1 MAITK
6 PLDNAQIPADASI
19 APVMTPVED
28 EPILVEDDPVLVE
41 DESLQVAG
49 GWGALKGLRGT
60 DDIPTIR
67 EGVEQR
73 KIPTS
78 TADEAAGIITPS
90 TGPVDPGRPSARDPS
105 LRNINFQHLDTTD
118 NALRLIDEISN
129 QGDHFVVNRRG
140 VRTVDQAK
148 ADAAEVDLEKLLGRP
163 IGSAFNDA
171 EVIAIRSMLVES
183 AERLQNAAGI
193 VRMGNAT
200 EADMLAFRQMVAHHA
215 GVQSLAAGAAA
226 EAGRTL
232 NAFKVTAQSGM
243 LQVEQ
248 LRQAL
253 NSAGGV
259 KTTVKLAEMIDD
271 AADPAAVAAAAR
283 AAHKATSVD
292 MVLEYWI
299 NGLLSNPTT
308 HTVNMTS
315 NTVVALWQVPERFL
329 AATISK
335 VTPGTGVRFG
345 EAAAQSF
352 GIIQGFRDGLRLAW
366 RALKTGEPSDAA
378 QKYEARKYRAITADN
393 VSKVLGKASSVVG
406 LSPRSVANGG
416 AVARGVDLLGEAVR
430 IPGRFLGAEDEFFKA
445 VGYRMELNALAYRQ
459 AAEEGL
465 TGHAAGVRIHEIVNN
480 PPESIHLDAM
490 HIARVQTFT
499 NELGAGGQKYQ
510 ALVRELPILRFITPF
525 IRTPTNIVK
534 FVGTRSPLAPFAKSF
549 RADIKAGGARRDLA
563 LARMSMGTMMFL
575 AIAPY
580 VASGDIIGNLSN
592 NKGVRDAQ
600 RRKGMQPYSIRFGDQ
615 LYAFNR
621 LDPIGMFLGL
631 TADAMEVIKY
641 SDQDGAD
648 EVILAI
654 AVALAQNLSSRTYVR
669 GLSDLNNAIHD
680 PKRYAKSYLT
690 RMAATFVPYTSLV
703 AQVERVIDPT
713 MRETRGEDIAQT
725 VINRIWSRTPGLSKD
740 LMPIRTLWGDHQ
752 VLGGALGWDM
762 VSPIY
767 NSTIEPS
774 LADDE
779 IIENEM
785 SITKPR
791 ESFSISRK
799 AGKRSISATVEL
811 NPAEYDQYIWLAA
824 GRDKRAQIDGRT
836 LKEYLEHVVIPS
848 KEYQEATPGPDG
860 VRTLIFRRIVTM
872 YREAAKGVLLE
883 DNPGLAGILQQ
894 TLSDNLYK
902 LRGK

>member
-118 NALRLIDEISN
+118 DVLRTIDEISN

-140 VRTVDQAK
+140 VRTVDRAK

-480 PPESIHLDAM
+480 PPESIHLDA
-490 HIARVQTFT
+490 
-499 NELGAGGQKYQ
+499 
-510 ALVRELPILRFITPF
+510 
-525 IRTPTNIVK
+525 
-534 FVGTRSPLAPFAKSF
+534 
-549 RADIKAGGARRDLA
+549 
-563 LARMSMGTMMFL
+563 
-575 AIAPY
+575 
-580 VASGDIIGNLSN
+580 
-592 NKGVRDAQ
+592 
-600 RRKGMQPYSIRFGDQ
+600 
-615 LYAFNR
+615 
-621 LDPIGMFLGL
+621 
-631 TADAMEVIKY
+631 
-641 SDQDGAD
+641 
-648 EVILAI
+648 
-654 AVALAQNLSSRTYVR
+654 
-669 GLSDLNNAIHD
+669 
-680 PKRYAKSYLT
+680 
-690 RMAATFVPYTSLV
+690 
-703 AQVERVIDPT
+703 
-713 MRETRGEDIAQT
+713 
-725 VINRIWSRTPGLSKD
+725 
-740 LMPIRTLWGDHQ
+740 
-752 VLGGALGWDM
+752 
-762 VSPIY
+762 
-767 NSTIEPS
+767 
-774 LADDE
+774 
-779 IIENEM
+779 
-785 SITKPR
+785 
-791 ESFSISRK
+791 
-799 AGKRSISATVEL
+799 
-811 NPAEYDQYIWLAA
+811 
-824 GRDKRAQIDGRT
+824 
-836 LKEYLEHVVIPS
+836 
-848 KEYQEATPGPDG
+848 
-860 VRTLIFRRIVTM
+860 
-872 YREAAKGVLLE
+872 
-883 DNPGLAGILQQ
+883 
-894 TLSDNLYK
+894 
-902 LRGK
+902 